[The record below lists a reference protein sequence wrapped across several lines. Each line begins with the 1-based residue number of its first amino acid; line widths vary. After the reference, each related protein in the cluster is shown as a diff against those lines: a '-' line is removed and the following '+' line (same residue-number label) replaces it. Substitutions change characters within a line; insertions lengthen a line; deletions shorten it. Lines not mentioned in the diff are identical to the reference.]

1 MAPLRRRRKARV
13 AGVGKGKKAMRIGQ
27 RRRQTSH
34 LGLNVIQGK
43 GLNFI
48 PAVKVERDV
57 VEWMYF

>member
-1 MAPLRRRRKARV
+1 MTEKE
-13 AGVGKGKKAMRIGQ
+13 I
-27 RRRQTSH
+27 QTSH

-48 PAVKVERDV
+48 PVVKVERDV